1 MMDSFTF
8 RKKEK
13 LCSQKLIGEMFLSG
27 NSFLCYPLKVTWMK
41 AEELQSEFPVQVA
54 FSVPKRI
61 FKRAHDRNRLK
72 RLMREAYRLQKSS
85 LYKVADNEKM
95 KIILMFVYIGKEQTQ
110 FNRIET
116 SVGKVISRMIKEIK
130 TNKECREI

>member
-1 MMDSFTF
+1 MESFTF

-27 NSFLCYPLKVTWMK
+27 NSFLCYPLKVTWIK
-41 AEELQSEFPVQVA
+41 VEELQSEFPVQIA

-61 FKRAHDRNRLK
+61 FKRAHDRNRIK
-72 RLMREAYRLQKSS
+72 RLMREAYRLQKSV
-85 LYKVADNEKM
+85 LYDAAETEKV
-95 KIILMFVYIGKEQTQ
+95 KIALMLVYIGKEQME

-116 SVGKVISRMIKEIK
+116 AEGKVISRLIKEINTK
-130 TNKECREI
+130 KECRES

>member
-1 MMDSFTF
+1 MNSFTF
-8 RKKEK
+8 RKSEK

-41 AEELQSEFPVQVA
+41 VEKLTTEFPVQVA

-61 FKRAHDRNRLK
+61 FKRAHDRNRIK
-72 RLMREAYRLQKSS
+72 RLMREAYRLQKSL
-85 LYKVADNEKM
+85 LYESAETEKM
-95 KIILMFVYIGKEQTQ
+95 KIALMLVYIGKEQME

-116 SVGKVISRMIKEIK
+116 VVEKVISRLKKEIK
-130 TNKECREI
+130 IKKECRES